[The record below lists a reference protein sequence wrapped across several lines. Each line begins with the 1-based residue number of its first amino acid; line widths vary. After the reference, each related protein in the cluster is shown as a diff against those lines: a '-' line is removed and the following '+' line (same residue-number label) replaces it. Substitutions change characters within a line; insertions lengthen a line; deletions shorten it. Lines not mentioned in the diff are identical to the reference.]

1 MNAIMS
7 IKKEYSQ
14 KILSG
19 EKLYEFR
26 KIAPFKAERIYIYET
41 SPTKWIVGS
50 FEFEAILDDPIN
62 LWERFGEFGGIQK
75 SKFFEYY
82 KNYDLGYALKI
93 KDIRVENIN
102 PYDILSKF
110 SPPQNYVYFNFSQ
123 EKE

>member
-26 KIAPFKAERIYIYET
+26 KIAPLKAERIYIYET

-75 SKFFEYY
+75 SKFLAYY

-93 KDIRVENIN
+93 KDIRIENIN